1 MREKKKEKK
10 KRLCFLVIVT
20 LTIHVKKE
28 RKKEIETSDIIC
40 QTVIA
45 PCLLGIEL
53 LGNINKVIET
63 KTIKEVKS
71 DEYTSS
77 RCR

>member
-1 MREKKKEKK
+1 M
-10 KRLCFLVIVT
+10 IVT

-45 PCLLGIEL
+45 SCLLGIEL